1 MYLLMVLW
9 LVFNLLFPIT
19 SCITIT
25 AKPSGHVP
33 FHGLTI
39 FWHYSLSVAAST
51 SHKFVQCNRKI
62 LMPINNYKL
71 KSDETI
77 LDANGSLSD
86 IGPPGIVVTG
96 LCENMFNK
104 T

>member
-1 MYLLMVLW
+1 MYLLMSIVAG

-39 FWHYSLSVAAST
+39 FWHDSLFVAAST

-71 KSDETI
+71 KSDEPI

-86 IGPPGIVVTG
+86 IGPP
-96 LCENMFNK
+96 E
-104 T
+104 